1 MFLIIVLV
9 ITLNLNVSQL
19 GTLIFTYFQT
29 NVIIYHE
36 EIENIIIS

>member
-9 ITLNLNVSQL
+9 ITLNVSQL